1 MSRVLAQILSWLLNP
16 GCLVFGL
23 LAAGILFSRE
33 LSTQAMLGWLFAL
46 GIMTTLG
53 IIILIIAWARGMV
66 LDADLFTPVN
76 LRDRSQILL
85 VFVSIILLLLIA
97 SFRMSQPQ
105 PLHAVFVV
113 ILVIGL
119 VVAGISSYWKISLH
133 MLGTSVFVTTILLY
147 NTRHWWPVILLVPLI
162 AWARLRLH
170 RHTPLQLLAGFIL
183 GASVTWL
190 VFRVYGLA

>member
-1 MSRVLAQILSWLLNP
+1 
-16 GCLVFGL
+16 
-23 LAAGILFSRE
+23 
-33 LSTQAMLGWLFAL
+33 
-46 GIMTTLG
+46 
-53 IIILIIAWARGMV
+53 MV

-133 MLGTSVFVTTILLY
+133 MLGTSVL
-147 NTRHWWPVILLVPLI
+147 
-162 AWARLRLH
+162 
-170 RHTPLQLLAGFIL
+170 
-183 GASVTWL
+183 
-190 VFRVYGLA
+190 